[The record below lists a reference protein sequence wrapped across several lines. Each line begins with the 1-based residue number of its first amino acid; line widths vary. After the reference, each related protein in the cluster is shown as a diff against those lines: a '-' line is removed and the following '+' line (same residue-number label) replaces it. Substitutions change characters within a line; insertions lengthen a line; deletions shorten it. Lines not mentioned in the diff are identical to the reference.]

1 MPALRCLVVSAALL
15 ALIALPAFSEPAH
28 VRSATVPLGE
38 PVECTADVRH
48 EVGTRPLAPPWSA
61 PEAPARLP
69 RLEGY
74 VLVDSVTRSLFV
86 PGGEEY
92 AVRFDLV
99 NRALRETLLP
109 YSISPTALSA
119 IAIAPTWLQM
129 DMELNLQYLTTSLQ
143 NELGALLLSI
153 TDPRLV
159 DEVAFSIAHL
169 GRYIL
174 AHGDFDSTVLLRNA
188 ELMYEIDPE
197 LDFVEIV
204 DYDLG
209 GGDFYSTTRYVTID
223 GPDTVIVEIPRE
235 MYYWWVSM
243 PKVSDELPLQ
253 DASVYD
259 MFWREYL
266 YYESDS
272 GYPVLRDVVA
282 PLEAVWDGQEYNWPG
297 GRAFTE
303 TMLAVDAIG
312 NWCSETVPNAASGNR
327 PIQPNVIAFEHNGNC
342 GELQD
347 LLCAA
352 ARTCLLPC
360 ACTMDILEDHVW
372 CELWLPEWTRLDNW
386 HPYQIDLGRGPTR
399 IGNYGVAYDQDHG
412 GSKDCSCIWNWRND
426 GYIFDVI
433 DHYSQVCT
441 LTVFIDDPN
450 GVPVDNAAV
459 QIASEFYYNPYPLYR
474 GTWGQ
479 TGQDG
484 TIRFLLGDNQNYY
497 VRVTSSLGNYP
508 VSGYASIITASVPG
522 EHYYWNWSTP
532 NPMPQLEMTEVPSG
546 IESAHVLEVEYDLP
560 WDVKNGR
567 DFYSDPY
574 SWYAEK
580 LPGGHLE
587 FFIAD
592 HANLNAYLVGAPFV
606 AHEIVEG
613 ASSNHVQFH
622 TPLLQD
628 YYVVLSGVEH
638 HRLYTQAD
646 VTVRLWEVS
655 SGVAGEAGTA
665 AVALSPPRPNPFRPG
680 GVLTFSLARE
690 GRATLAVYDVS
701 GALVRTLTDGTA
713 APGRYD
719 RAWDGRDN
727 EGHPVASG
735 VYFAR
740 LVAGGVE
747 ANRKLVLVR

>member
-1 MPALRCLVVSAALL
+1 MNALRCLACAAAVFAL
-15 ALIALPAFSEPAH
+15 AAGPAFSDVPGD
-28 VRSATVPLGE
+28 RSATTPLGD
-38 PVECTADVRH
+38 PLECTADVRDQ
-48 EVGTRPLAPPWSA
+48 VTTGPVTVPWMAPTA
-61 PEAPARLP
+61 PGRLP

-74 VLVDSVTRSLFV
+74 ALLDSVVTSLFV
-86 PGGEEY
+86 PAGEEY
-92 AVRFDLV
+92 AVRFDAV

-109 YSISPTALSA
+109 YFISPTALSA
-119 IAIAPTWLQM
+119 IAIAPVWLQA
-129 DMELNLQYLTTSLQ
+129 DMELNLQYLTTDVQ
-143 NELGALLLSI
+143 NDLGALLLSLP
-153 TDPRLV
+153 DPRTV

-174 AHGDFDSTVLLRNA
+174 SDGSFDSELLRQNA

-209 GGDFYSTTRYVTID
+209 GGDYYSTTRYVTVD

-235 MYYWWVSM
+235 VYYWWVAM
-243 PKVSDELPLQ
+243 PKVSDELPLM
-253 DASVYD
+253 DESVYN

-266 YYESDS
+266 YYESDV
-272 GYPVLRDVVA
+272 GYPVLRDVVT
-282 PLEAVWDGQEYNWPG
+282 PLNAVWDGLQYNWPA
-297 GRAFTE
+297 GRAFTDS
-303 TMLAVDAIG
+303 MLAVDAIG
-312 NWCSETVPNAASGNR
+312 NWCSETVPYAASGNR

-372 CELWLPEWTRLDNW
+372 CELWLPEWDRLDNW
-386 HPYQIDLGRGPTR
+386 HPYQIDLGHGATR
-399 IGNYGVAYDQDHG
+399 VGNYGVAYDHDHG
-412 GSKDCSCIWNWRND
+412 GGKDCSCIWNWRND

-450 GVPVDNAAV
+450 GVPVDNAAI
-459 QIASEFYYNPYPLYR
+459 QIASEYYYSPYPLYR

-479 TGQDG
+479 TDANGVIQ
-484 TIRFLLGDNQNYY
+484 FLLGDNQNYY
-497 VRVTSSLGNYP
+497 VRVGTSLGSYP
-508 VSGYASIITASVPG
+508 LSGYASIITSSVAG
-522 EHYYWNWSTP
+522 EHYYWNWTTP
-532 NPMPQLEMTEVPSG
+532 NPMTQLAMTEVPSG
-546 IESAHVLEVEYDLP
+546 IDSPWVIEVDYDLP
-560 WDVKNGR
+560 YDVKNGR
-567 DFYSDPY
+567 DFYADPY

-580 LPGGHLE
+580 LPGGHLD

-592 HANLNAYLVGAPFV
+592 HPNLNAYLAGSPF
-606 AHEIVEG
+606 AAYEIAEG
-613 ASSNHVQFH
+613 ASSGYVQFH
-622 TPLLQD
+622 TPLPQD
-628 YYVVLSGVEH
+628 YYVVLSGAEH

-655 SGVAGEAGTA
+655 TGAGDGPPVTA
-665 AVALSPPRPNPFRPG
+665 FALERPYPNPFRAG
-680 GVLTFSLARE
+680 GTLGFSVTGDAPV
-690 GRATLAVYDVS
+690 TLAVYDVS
-701 GALVRTLTDGTA
+701 GSLVRTLADGA
-713 APGRYD
+713 VGPGTHR
-719 RAWDGRDN
+719 RAWDGTDN
-727 EGHPVASG
+727 TGRPVASG

-740 LVAGGVE
+740 LRVGREE

>member
-1 MPALRCLVVSAALL
+1 MRTLRCLACLAAVL
-15 ALIALPAFSEPAH
+15 ALAAGPASSDAPSD
-28 VRSATVPLGE
+28 RSATTPLGD

-48 EVGTRPLAPPWSA
+48 EVVTGPFSVPWTAPA
-61 PEAPARLP
+61 APARLG

-74 VLVDSVTRSLFV
+74 ALIDSVVTSLFV
-86 PGGEEY
+86 PAGEEY
-92 AVRFDLV
+92 AVRFDQV

-119 IAIAPTWLQM
+119 IDIAPAWLQA
-129 DMELNLQYLTTSLQ
+129 DMELNLHYLSTSLQ

-153 TDPRLV
+153 TDDRLV

-174 AHGDFDSTVLLRNA
+174 ADGDFDHTVLRDNA
-188 ELMYEIDPE
+188 ELLYEIDEE

-209 GGDFYSTTRYVTID
+209 DGDFYSTTRYVTVD
-223 GPDTVIVEIPRE
+223 GPDTVVVEIPRE

-243 PKVSDELPLQ
+243 PKVSDELPLK
-253 DASVYD
+253 DASVYN

-266 YYESDS
+266 YYESDV
-272 GYPVLRDVVA
+272 GYPVLRDVVT
-282 PLEAVWDGQEYNWPG
+282 PLKAVWDGLEYNWPA
-297 GRAFTE
+297 GRAFTDS
-303 TMLAVDAIG
+303 MLAVDAIG

-372 CELWLPEWTRLDNW
+372 CELWLPEWARLDNW
-386 HPYQIDLGRGPTR
+386 HPYQIDLGHGPTR
-399 IGNYGVAYDQDHG
+399 IGNYGVAYDRDHG
-412 GSKDCSCIWNWRND
+412 GGKDCSCIWNWRND
-426 GYIFDVI
+426 GYIYDVI

-450 GVPVDNAAV
+450 GVPIDNAAV
-459 QIASEFYYNPYPLYR
+459 QIASEFYYSPYPLYR

-479 TGQDG
+479 TDQNG
-484 TIRFLLGDNQNYY
+484 TIQFLLGDNQNYY
-497 VRVTSSLGNYP
+497 VRVGTSLGNYP
-508 VSGYASIITASVPG
+508 LSGYASIITASVPG
-522 EHYYWNWSTP
+522 EHYYWNWTTP
-532 NPMPQLEMTEVPSG
+532 NAMTQLAMTEAPSG
-546 IESAHVLEVEYDLP
+546 MDSPWVVEVEYGLP
-560 WDVKNGR
+560 YDVKNGR
-567 DFYSDPY
+567 DFYSSPY

-580 LPGGHLE
+580 LPDGHLD

-592 HANLNAYLVGAPFV
+592 YANLNAYLTGNPFV
-606 AHEIVEG
+606 AHEIAEG
-613 ASSNHVQFH
+613 VSTNHVQFH
-622 TPLLQD
+622 PPLVQD
-628 YYVVLSGVEH
+628 YYAVLSGAEH

-655 SGVAGEAGTA
+655 TGVQDVGVASLA
-665 AVALSPPRPNPFRPG
+665 PPHPNPFRERG
-680 GVLTFSLARE
+680 
-690 GRATLAVYDVS
+690 TLAFSVRQEGPVELRVYDVS
-701 GALVRTLTDGTA
+701 GSLVRTLADGVFE
-713 APGRYD
+713 PGSYD
-719 RAWDGRDN
+719 RAWDGKDN
-727 EGHPVASG
+727 AGRPVASG

-740 LVAGGVE
+740 LTAESENV
-747 ANRKLVLVR
+747 NRKLVLVR